1 VAARVTPVKR
11 QMVYREAIVL
21 MFVSGFVATAILAI
35 GFLAPR
41 ESTMGPAQRIVY
53 IHVAVAWCGLV
64 GLIGTAA
71 GGLLYLL
78 RRQPSWDHWAQAS
91 AELGWLCAGL
101 TLVTGSLWAHAA
113 WGTWWTWEPR
123 LTTAFV
129 LWCLYSGY
137 LIARNNID
145 NADRRARLTAVL
157 AIIGALDVPLV
168 VAATRLFRGMHP
180 LSPAMEPSMRLVLW
194 LSIVSFSSFFLWL
207 LVQRRKQIGMSQ
219 EIADLE
225 THWDGNSI

>member
-1 VAARVTPVKR
+1 MPPVKR
-11 QMVYREAIVL
+11 QLVYCEALVL
-21 MFVSGFVATAILAI
+21 MFVSGLVATAILAI

-41 ESTMGPAQRIVY
+41 ESTMGDAQRIVY

-78 RRQPSWDHWAQAS
+78 RRQLSWDYWSQAC
-91 AELGWLCAGL
+91 AEVGWLCAGL

-168 VAATRLFRGMHP
+168 VMATHLFRGMHP
-180 LSPAMEPSMRLVLW
+180 VSPAMEPSMRLVLS
-194 LSIVSFSSFFLWL
+194 LSVVSFSSFFLWL
-207 LVQRRKQIGMSQ
+207 VVQRRQQIGMAQ

-225 THWDGNSI
+225 TQGEIDSA